1 MERML
6 ILLLILHALLS
17 GAFVRSITQSY
28 ASESEAK
35 PIPKV
40 SSADYLSSGSEDKI
54 FGKNLFYVRLFQE
67 YIIVIRFITFWD
79 IDEIRSIKWV
89 KVFSA
94 LLALVKRSY
103 CSSMSITKLK
113 LLVRRIQN
121 ATSESPGRPA
131 KRERK
136 SSTSIL
142 EFLIESRDCNVSS
155 RSSKRGQQR

>member
-67 YIIVIRFITFWD
+67 YIIVIRFITF
-79 IDEIRSIKWV
+79 
-89 KVFSA
+89 
-94 LLALVKRSY
+94 
-103 CSSMSITKLK
+103 
-113 LLVRRIQN
+113 
-121 ATSESPGRPA
+121 
-131 KRERK
+131 
-136 SSTSIL
+136 
-142 EFLIESRDCNVSS
+142 
-155 RSSKRGQQR
+155 